1 VNRASSG
8 AAAVLAALLL
18 PASAGATPKLRSADA
33 QIEFL
38 SPTACRVELTLGVDD
53 APEVIHRLEVVEG
66 ASIELIE
73 VRGAAVTGPAKDVGR
88 TRVLTTRS
96 EAPVYTLRYAVQQPA
111 GWRGRCPLW
120 VPTIA
125 ADGRSAG
132 VRLVVRIPP
141 GAMAA
146 GTMPT
151 FKWAGEEGTAAIA
164 HLPAFVRVPFA
175 GPGEAA
181 PWNIARGMDTFS
193 IAVLVV
199 ATLAWV
205 RRRRSSQPLVTRGP
219 QDLQPGRHD
228 A

>member
-151 FKWAGEEGTAAIA
+151 FKW
-164 HLPAFVRVPFA
+164 
-175 GPGEAA
+175 
-181 PWNIARGMDTFS
+181 NIARAMDTFS